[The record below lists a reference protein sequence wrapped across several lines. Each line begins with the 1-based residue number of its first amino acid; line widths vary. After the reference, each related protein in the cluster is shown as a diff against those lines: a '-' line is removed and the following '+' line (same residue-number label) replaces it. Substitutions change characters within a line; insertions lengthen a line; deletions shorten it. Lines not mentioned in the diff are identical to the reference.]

1 VTKPIAATRKA
12 RAARIGAVAATV
24 PDGVTAL
31 ARAIAHRS
39 WFAALGDPLTD
50 AERAEVATYLAAL
63 GLDDCRIAG
72 VATWDEARAIASAPD
87 WDPRWWDAEE
97 RERRALLAATAA
109 ALPEHPLMSGLTWV
123 AEAASDVV
131 HGAAAVA
138 AARAGIADA
147 ALIRVAAGAAT
158 LACYQAGLA
167 RAAGRGDA
175 HPFAV
180 KLRVFEGGRWMLG
193 IVGGVCFVF

>member
-1 VTKPIAATRKA
+1 MPKPIATTRKA
-12 RAARIGAVAATV
+12 RSARIGAVEPTV
-24 PDGVTAL
+24 PDAVTAL

-39 WFAALGDPLTD
+39 WFAALGDPLTE
-50 AERAEVATYLAAL
+50 AERSEVAAYLAAL
-63 GLDDCRIAG
+63 GLGGLRIAG
-72 VATWDEARAIASAPD
+72 VAAWDEARALTRAPD

-97 RERRALLAATAA
+97 RERRALLAAAGA
-109 ALPEHPLMSGLTWV
+109 VLHEHPLLSGLTWV

-158 LACYQAGLA
+158 QACYQAGLA
-167 RAAGRGDA
+167 RAAGRSDE
-175 HPFAV
+175 HPFAI

-193 IVGGVCFVF
+193 IVGGTCFVF